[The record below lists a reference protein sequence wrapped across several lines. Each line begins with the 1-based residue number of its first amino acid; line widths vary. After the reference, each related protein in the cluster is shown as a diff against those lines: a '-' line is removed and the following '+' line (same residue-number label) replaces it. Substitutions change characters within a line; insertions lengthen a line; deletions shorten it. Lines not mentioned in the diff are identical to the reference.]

1 MKVTAL
7 LAGATVWVAAAGSP
21 QCAVAQVVCAMIPAG
36 LARTDCYIG
45 LSRVNR
51 QRSEISAGVTQ
62 QQTDDAI
69 YRKMTGKQEES
80 ASFGACS
87 VSGSGLDNWLAP

>member
-21 QCAVAQVVCAMIPAG
+21 QCAVAQVDCATIPAG

-45 LSRVNR
+45 LSRINR
-51 QRSEISAGVTQ
+51 QRSEISAGVAQ
-62 QQTDDAI
+62 QQTDSAI
-69 YRKMTGKQEES
+69 YRKVTGKQDRKKS
-80 ASFGACS
+80 ASFGARS
-87 VSGSGLDNWLAP
+87 VSGR

>member
-21 QCAVAQVVCAMIPAG
+21 QCAVAQVDCATIPAG

-69 YRKMTGKQEES
+69 YRKMTRS
-80 ASFGACS
+80 ASFGARS
-87 VSGSGLDNWLAP
+87 VAVGNWTIGWHR

>member
-1 MKVTAL
+1 MTAL

-21 QCAVAQVVCAMIPAG
+21 QCAVAKVVCAMIPAG

-62 QQTDDAI
+62 QQTESAI
-69 YRKMTGKQEES
+69 YRKVTSKQEES
-80 ASFGACS
+80 ASFGARS